1 MVARERKPVP
11 QITLL
16 RREVDRL
23 RREIEDHKAES
34 ERAIKAILEQIARL
48 PGARGSLPPPRG

>member
-1 MVARERKPVP
+1 MPARKGKPVP

-16 RREVDRL
+16 RREVKRL
-23 RREIEDHKAES
+23 RNELAKLRAEC
-34 ERAIKAILEQIARL
+34 ELNQKTLLEQIAQL